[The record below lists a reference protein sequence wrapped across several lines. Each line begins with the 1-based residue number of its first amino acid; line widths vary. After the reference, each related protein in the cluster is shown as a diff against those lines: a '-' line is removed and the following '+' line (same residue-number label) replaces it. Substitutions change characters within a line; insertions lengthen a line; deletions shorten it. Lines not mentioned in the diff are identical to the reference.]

1 MKSLISN
8 SSVYRPVNWL
18 DGMNINQTH
27 FVMEQMSNLSLQMS
41 VLQSCI
47 SPFNYG
53 LIVNATKNSDC
64 IWIDV
69 NNNIGVNVELN
80 HVKVLFP
87 NGYLLEIQERDEK
100 LGVYYAPIPNVEEEC
115 VVVLSVATD
124 KRVSFGD
131 PDPEEL
137 PVRKPFIIPEVSVS
151 VVSVDKMSYSFYG
164 QHCIVLGRLLNDGGS
179 WVVDSNYIPPVHN
192 IASFP
197 NLVRVYQNF
206 ENYLSSIERSTT
218 EVIQKI
224 RQKKQTNELASI
236 LLDVS
241 LHLNMF
247 LVNEITVYKTCSI
260 YQTPIE
266 MLQSF
271 IKMAR
276 LINNVL
282 DTWQGCGRDEMMT
295 YLSDWCDIS
304 EGEFEKLIQ
313 GLIHHKYDHNDINKS
328 VSQVIKFADVIS
340 AMYTVLASLDY
351 IGKKIETN
359 LFVAEEKEEQR
370 EVVGTVRKK
379 RKFSLLGN

>member
-1 MKSLISN
+1 MNRSKI
-8 SSVYRPVNWL
+8 YRPVNWL

-27 FVMEQMSNLSLQMS
+27 FVLEQMSNLSLQMS

-53 LIVNATKNSDC
+53 LIINDNKINDC

-69 NNNIGVNVELN
+69 NDNIGVNVELN

-87 NGYLLEIQERDEK
+87 NGYLLEIEGRDEN
-100 LGVYYAPIPNVEEEC
+100 LGVYYASIPKVEEEC
-115 VVVLSVATD
+115 VIVLSVAAD
-124 KRVSFGD
+124 KRMPFGN

-137 PVRKPFIIPEVSVS
+137 PIRKPYIVPDVRVS
-151 VVSVDKMSYSFYG
+151 VVSVDEMSQSFYG
-164 QHCIVLGRLLNDGGS
+164 EHCVVLGRLLNNDGS
-179 WVVDSNYIPPVHN
+179 WLVDVDYIPPVHN

-197 NLVRVYQNF
+197 KLVRVHQNF

-224 RQKKQTNELASI
+224 RQKNQTNELSSI

-247 LVNEITVYKTCSI
+247 LVNEITVYKMCSL

-276 LINNVL
+276 LINNIL
-282 DTWQGCGRDEMMT
+282 DTWQGCGKDEMMT
-295 YLSDWCDIS
+295 YLSDWCDITQ
-304 EGEFEKLIQ
+304 GEFEKMIQ
-313 GLIHHKYDHNDINKS
+313 GLIHHRYDHNDINKS
-328 VSQVIKFADVIS
+328 VSQVVDFADVIS

-351 IGKKIETN
+351 VGKKIETN
-359 LFVAEEKEEQR
+359 LFVAEEKAEEK
-370 EVVGTVRKK
+370 ETGGTVRKK